1 MKTTLRSRD
10 LTCPS
15 CIAKIE
21 KGLSGLP
28 GVTAAKVHF
37 NSGRIEVEHD
47 ESSADVATLREVVK
61 KLGYDTEED
70 LW

>member
-15 CIAKIE
+15 CITKIE

-28 GVTAAKVHF
+28 GVTYAKVHF
-37 NSGRIEVEHD
+37 NSGRIEVEHND
-47 ESSADVATLREVVK
+47 SSTDVATLREVVK

>member
-21 KGLSGLP
+21 KGLLGLE
-28 GVTAAKVHF
+28 GVTDARVHF
-37 NSGRIEVEHD
+37 NSGRIEVEHE
-47 ESSADVATLREVVK
+47 ESTTDVTTIRTTIK
-61 KLGYDTEED
+61 TLGYDTEED
-70 LW
+70 PW